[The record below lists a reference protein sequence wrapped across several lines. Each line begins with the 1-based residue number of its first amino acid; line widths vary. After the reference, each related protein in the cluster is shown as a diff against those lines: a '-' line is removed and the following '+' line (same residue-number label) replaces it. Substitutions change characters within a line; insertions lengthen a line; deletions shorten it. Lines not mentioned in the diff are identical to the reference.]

1 MSSTIIYLLFFLLFN
16 APHRF
21 IGSHTTVRNGY
32 SCVPVALTDG
42 LDIRVNTAV
51 KKIKYH
57 KDGVEVTAENLKTDN
72 SSVTYKADI
81 VLCTLTLG
89 ILKLAVS
96 PMSQNQENVVQFDP
110 PLPDWK
116 QTAIQR
122 LGFGNLNKVI
132 LCFDHI
138 FWESSTNLFGHVG
151 STTSSRGELFLFWS
165 ISQSPVLLALV
176 AGQAAAIM
184 ENVSDDVIVG
194 RCIAVL
200 KGIYGVSAVPQP
212 KETVVTRWRADPYA
226 RGSYSFVSVGSSG
239 ADYDLLAAPVQSG
252 PKDMARLFFAGEHT
266 IRNYPATVSTKH
278 SKIFSID
285 VAYDLLIA
293 EQFDQQFSGARCIF
307 EWTT

>member
-1 MSSTIIYLLFFLLFN
+1 MNVSFF
-16 APHRF
+16 RF

-32 SCVPVALTDG
+32 SCVPIALTDG

-51 KKIKYH
+51 KNIKYH
-57 KDGVEVTAENLKTDN
+57 RDGVEVIAGDLKAN
-72 SSVTYKADI
+72 SSSVLHKADI
-81 VLCTLTLG
+81 VLCTLPLG
-89 ILKLAVS
+89 ILKLAIS
-96 PMSQNQENVVQFDP
+96 PKSDNQENVVQFDP

-116 QTAIQR
+116 RSAIQR

-138 FWESSTNLFGHVG
+138 FWDTNTNLFGHVG
-151 STTSSRGELFLFWS
+151 STTASRGELFLFWS
-165 ISQSPVLLALV
+165 ITHTPVLLALV

-200 KGIYGVSAVPQP
+200 KGIFGVSAVPQP

-252 PKDMARLFFAGEHT
+252 QNEMSRLFFAGEHT
-266 IRNYPATVSTKH
+266 IRNYPATVSFFAFY
-278 SKIFSID
+278 SLS
-285 VAYDLLIA
+285 
-293 EQFDQQFSGARCIF
+293 
-307 EWTT
+307 